1 MSDMTLQEWV
11 SHNAITYEQEQFVRH
26 ELWQRGV
33 SSAGVT
39 WDEYQGHDGSRIV
52 WDQDDFDDA
61 LAGFQ
66 PEGGRDGE

>member
-39 WDEYQGHDGSRIV
+39 WDEYQGHDGDKIIWS
-52 WDQDDFDDA
+52 QDDFDDA

-66 PEGGRDGE
+66 PDGGGR

>member
-1 MSDMTLQEWV
+1 MSMTLQEWV
-11 SHNAITYEQEQFVRH
+11 SSEAITYEAEQAVRH

-39 WDEYQGHDGSRIV
+39 WDRYRFHDAVRIV
-52 WDQDDFDDA
+52 WDQDDYDDA

>member
-1 MSDMTLQEWV
+1 MSITLQEWV
-11 SHNAITYEQEQFVRH
+11 SHNAVPYEAERFVRH

-33 SSAGVT
+33 SSAGVP
-39 WDEYQGHDGSRIV
+39 WGEYQGHDGGRII
-52 WDQDDFDDA
+52 WDQDDYDDA